1 MYGLVNQGL
10 EDYIRQQFGD
20 ASWTAILAR
29 AGIDLDMFVAMESY
43 PDEVTGRL
51 IGAGSDILG
60 MAPESLLE
68 GFGEHWILYTAQAG
82 YGDMLAMFGSTL
94 QEFLFNLDNL
104 HSHVTLTFPALRP
117 PSFSVEQGSRADT
130 LQVHYHSS
138 RHGLAPFVTG
148 LLRGL
153 GKRFGQGLTIQHLQG
168 PAAPA
173 GSPVHEVFRLTC
185 APPLSDATCKSRS

>member
-20 ASWTAILAR
+20 ANWAAILAR
-29 AGIDLDMFVAMESY
+29 AGIDLDMFVALQSY
-43 PDEVTGRL
+43 PDDLTVRL
-51 IGAGSDILG
+51 IGAGSDLLG
-60 MAPESLLE
+60 ITPESLLE

-104 HSHVTLTFPALRP
+104 HSHVTLSFPALRP
-117 PSFSVEQGSRADT
+117 PSFAVEPADSDDEI
-130 LQVHYHSS
+130 QVHYRSS
-138 RHGLAPFVTG
+138 RHGLAPFVVG

-153 GKRFGQGLTIQHLQG
+153 GKRFGQDLTIQHLQ
-168 PAAPA
+168 AASAQP
-173 GSPVHEVFRLTC
+173 PVHEVFKVVCTQPR
-185 APPLSDATCKSRS
+185 PDASCKSRT

>member
-10 EDYIRQQFGD
+10 EDYVRQQFG
-20 ASWTAILAR
+20 AANWAITLAR

-51 IGAGSDILG
+51 IGAASEVLG

-82 YGDMLAMFGSTL
+82 YGDMLTMFGSTL

-117 PSFSVEQGSRADT
+117 PSFSVEQGEAAGEMR
-130 LQVHYHSS
+130 VHYRSI
-138 RHGLAPFVTG
+138 RQGLAPFVMG

-153 GKRFGQGLTIQHLQG
+153 GKRFGQDLTIQHLQ
-168 PAAPA
+168 AAPA
-173 GSPVHEVFRLTC
+173 ERPVPEVFRVLC
-185 APPLSDATCKSRS
+185 MQPLSDVPCQSRT

>member
-20 ASWTAILAR
+20 ANWAAILAR
-29 AGIDLDMFVAMESY
+29 AGIDLDMFVALQSY
-43 PDEVTGRL
+43 PDEVTTRL
-51 IGAGSDILG
+51 VGAGSELLG
-60 MAPESLLE
+60 MTPESLLE

-117 PSFSVEQGSRADT
+117 PFSVEPGDSDDEI
-130 LQVHYHSS
+130 QVHYRSS
-138 RHGLAPFVTG
+138 RHGLVPFVIG

-153 GKRFGQGLTIQHLQG
+153 GKRFGQDLTIQHLQ
-168 PAAPA
+168 AASA
-173 GSPVHEVFRLTC
+173 QSPVHEVFKVVC
-185 APPLSDATCKSRS
+185 AQPRPDAPCKSHI

>member
-20 ASWTAILAR
+20 ANWAATLAR
-29 AGIDLDMFVAMESY
+29 AGIDLDMFVALQSY
-43 PDEVTGRL
+43 PDEVTVRL
-51 IGAGSDILG
+51 VGAGSDLLG
-60 MAPESLLE
+60 MTPASLLE

-117 PSFSVEQGSRADT
+117 PSFSVEPGDSDDQI
-130 LQVHYHSS
+130 LVHYRSS
-138 RHGLAPFVTG
+138 RHGLAPFVVG

-153 GKRFGQGLTIQHLQG
+153 GKRFRQDLTIQHLQ
-168 PAAPA
+168 AASA
-173 GSPVHEVFRLTC
+173 QTPVHEVFKVVCTQPRPE
-185 APPLSDATCKSRS
+185 APCKSPT